1 VAISEGGRLRSAGR
15 VPATPQELELLATSL
30 ASDDQVALETTGN
43 ALAIA
48 RILAPH
54 VGRVVVA
61 SARELHA
68 ISDAKAKTDRRD
80 ARTLAKLL
88 GAGLLQGTWL
98 PDKATRALRRRLARR
113 AQLVR
118 QRVRLKNE
126 IHAALYRNLKGAG
139 PASDL
144 FGTVGRRWLAELALP
159 GDERETVAG
168 CLRVLDFLGG
178 EIASL
183 EAAIA
188 RQALSSPEIR
198 RLVTIPGVN
207 LITAAT
213 LVSVIGDVSRFA
225 SARKLVGYLG
235 LDPRVRQSGNSAA
248 RMGGILK
255 GGRRCGPPRAFAR
268 PPRRPCAPGAAAR
281 LRPAGRGAPRPPGGG
296 RGRCPQAGEPCL
308 AAAHKRRGLRLRQPL
323 AGAPQATAH
332 RAAGR
337 RAPAAWPPT
346 ERNART

>member
-1 VAISEGGRLRSAGR
+1 MSYELGLVCGRPCDCTRVCCEHESVGVDSPACAPPRRPQERRAPRRAIGSDVQRDFCEVAISEGGQLRSAGR

-30 ASDDQVALETTGN
+30 APDDEVALETTGN

-88 GAGLLQGTWL
+88 GAGLLQGSWL
-98 PDKATRALRRRLARR
+98 PDEATRALRRRLSRR

-139 PASDL
+139 PATDL

-168 CLRVLDFLGG
+168 CLRVLDFLGD
-178 EIASL
+178 
-183 EAAIA
+183 
-188 RQALSSPEIR
+188 SP
-198 RLVTIPGVN
+198 
-207 LITAAT
+207 
-213 LVSVIGDVSRFA
+213 F
-225 SARKLVGYLG
+225 LVGH
-235 LDPRVRQSGNSAA
+235 
-248 RMGGILK
+248 
-255 GGRRCGPPRAFAR
+255 RRG
-268 PPRRPCAPGAAAR
+268 PRRERRASR
-281 LRPAGRGAPRPPGGG
+281 AGRGSA
-296 RGRCPQAGEPCL
+296 
-308 AAAHKRRGLRLRQPL
+308 RRD
-323 AGAPQATAH
+323 
-332 RAAGR
+332 
-337 RAPAAWPPT
+337 
-346 ERNART
+346 